1 MTDASWGDVPDIEV
15 TEFDVHDVEPQ
26 SWADVYQPEPGV
38 VVLDAGYGDEW
49 IESDCVVEVRE

>member
-1 MTDASWGDVPDIEV
+1 MADVDVPDIEV
-15 TEFDVHDVEPQ
+15 TELDVHDPEPQ